1 MKQRVI
7 SIIKAHLLAF
17 VQRFWQN
24 GRVSKHNS
32 DWFLPPLLWRQL
44 QSRSAV
50 TPDWRAEC
58 LQTLV
63 HWLWPAHLPGQS
75 KPSAL
80 TLNDDPLLLGLA
92 HWIAEVPDIWA
103 RLQRLAL
110 LSELLASQ
118 TQRKQTGLYYTPPR
132 LARCL
137 AEISLQPLWQGAY
150 KVLHCL
156 DPACGSGIFLWAL
169 FQTVWD
175 WGLGAVS
182 DPKQRESLSFAWISA
197 LYGCDLD
204 PLALEVTRIGFVCF
218 WQRHFP
224 GRPVP
229 APRLHCGD
237 ALAASESGG
246 LQLADWLASQPP
258 LDLLLSNPPYLG
270 EKNHRAVFEPL
281 RQGPWAADYRG
292 RGDLY
297 YYFFYLALKLG
308 QPRTLAGL
316 LTPSYFLSA
325 SGAAHLRQ
333 RLQQE
338 SSLLQLIDFQGLRLF
353 PGAQGQHNA
362 FTLLRCAPPRPDH
375 QVALRRARHPRVRS
389 RQLRAAD
396 LQDLAQQAPAYRP
409 QRELFQGRSAL
420 MLSQAD
426 QVLSAQLQQ
435 LEQRAEPLSTYFSVS
450 QGIVS
455 GADRLS
461 ARQQAEHGIDCKPG
475 SGIFVLNPDESAR
488 LEQALRQAGLNPA
501 DWLRPWFKNSDIQPF
516 VASTRPR
523 YQLLYLH
530 RDIHT
535 LPSVLEA
542 HLRPFYP
549 VLARRREVMQGR
561 LPWWQLQWP
570 RQPERFTAPRL
581 VLPQRAESVRA
592 AYTDLPWYASADVY
606 FIQPRADAAPSFWQL
621 ELLELWLNS
630 PLVSQWFYH
639 RGKRKGPLLELYQ
652 QPLSQVPLPRI
663 APTQQRGL
671 QKWLS
676 QGLPERQQR
685 GEGAYQAQLT
695 QMLKQ
700 YLMLE

>member
-1 MKQRVI
+1 M
-7 SIIKAHLLAF
+7 
-17 VQRFWQN
+17 
-24 GRVSKHNS
+24 SKHNS

-44 QSRSAV
+44 QARSAA
-50 TPDWRAEC
+50 TPDWRANC

-63 HWLWPAHLPGQS
+63 HLVWPAHLPENTP
-75 KPSAL
+75 PSDL
-80 TLNDDPLLLGLA
+80 TLTDDPLLLALA
-92 HWIAEVPDIWA
+92 EWVAGVTDIWA

-118 TQRKQTGLYYTPPR
+118 PQRKQTGLYYTPPR
-132 LARCL
+132 LARYL
-137 AEISLQPLWQGAY
+137 AETSLRPLWQGPH

-156 DPACGSGIFLWAL
+156 DPACGSGMFLWAL

-175 WGLGAVS
+175 WGLGAIS
-182 DPKQRESLSFAWISA
+182 NLKQREKLSFEWISA
-197 LYGCDLD
+197 LRGCDLD
-204 PLALEVTRIGFVCF
+204 PQALEVARIGFVCF
-218 WQRHFP
+218 WQHCFP
-224 GRPVP
+224 GRPMP
-229 APRLHCGD
+229 QPRLHCGD
-237 ALAASESGG
+237 ALAASESGQ
-246 LQLADWLASQPP
+246 LQLADWLADQPP

-308 QPRTLAGL
+308 QPQTLAGL

-333 RLQQE
+333 RLLHD
-338 SSLLQLIDFQGLRLF
+338 SSLLQLIDFQSLRLF

-362 FTLLRCAPPRPDH
+362 FTLLRCAPPDPAH
-375 QVALRRARHPRVRS
+375 QVALRRALHPRARS
-389 RQLRAAD
+389 RQLQASD
-396 LQDLAQQAPAYRP
+396 LDALDQQAPDYRP
-409 QRELFQGRSAL
+409 QHALFQGRTAL
-420 MLSQAD
+420 MLSQASEA
-426 QVLSAQLQQ
+426 VAAQLQQ
-435 LEQRAEPLSTYFSVS
+435 LEQQAEPLGTYFSVS

-461 ARQQAEHGIDCKPG
+461 AQQQKAHGIVCAPG
-475 SGIFVLNPDESAR
+475 SGIFVINPDESTR
-488 LEQALRQAGLNPA
+488 LEGALRQAGLDPA

-516 VASTRPR
+516 AVNTCPR

-530 RDIHT
+530 RGVQT
-535 LPSVLEA
+535 LPAVLEA
-542 HLRPFYP
+542 HLQPFYP

-570 RQPERFTAPRL
+570 RQPGRFTGPKL

-592 AYTDLPWYASADVY
+592 AYTALPWYASADVY
-606 FIQPRADAAPSFWQL
+606 FIQPRSAAASSGWQL

-639 RGKRKGPLLELYQ
+639 RGKRKGALLELYQ

-663 APTQQRGL
+663 APAQQRRL
-671 QKWLS
+671 QQWLRG
-676 QGLPERQQR
+676 GLPERSQR
-685 GEGAYQAQLT
+685 GEAAYQAQLT